1 MWKYWCLWSRNWFL
15 KWTLLWFC
23 PSQFFFSPVLQD
35 HTWLP
40 MLWQHFDGLFALH
53 HYKPSVKTHCLLHA
67 AVRLMWG
74 KDRGTEGG
82 WWQWQGRGQWWQCAP
97 QQEIVVCGGDQWCP
111 TPICQAGN
119 FSRAG
124 YWGSGTKWTVWGLS
138 LDCMGVY
145 IQLGHGLCV
154 GLNSVTKRS
163 VREWCNAQSGWRAA
177 QQGHSDMFHNL
188 LANGTTLSYLRTP
201 LGIQDPHK
209 GTLSSHLGLSCIY
222 PCRG

>member
-1 MWKYWCLWSRNWFL
+1 MSSMCKVIRHS
-15 KWTLLWFC
+15 
-23 PSQFFFSPVLQD
+23 LQG
-35 HTWLP
+35 TKKLC
-40 MLWQHFDGLFALH
+40 
-53 HYKPSVKTHCLLHA
+53 VKTHCLLYA
-67 AVRLMWG
+67 AVRLMCD
-74 KDRGTEGG
+74 KDKGTEGG
-82 WWQWQGRGQWWQCAP
+82 WWRWQGRGQWWQHVP
-97 QQEIVVCGGDQWCP
+97 QQEVVVCGGDQWCP

-163 VREWCNAQSGWRAA
+163 MCEWHNVQSGWRAA
-177 QQGHSDMFHNL
+177 QQGHSTMFHNL
-188 LANGTTLSYLRTP
+188 LANGTTLSYPRTP
-201 LGIQDPHK
+201 LGIQDPYK
-209 GTLSSHLGLSCIY
+209 GTLSSRLGLSCIY

>member
-1 MWKYWCLWSRNWFL
+1 MLMSL
-15 KWTLLWFC
+15 VSELV
-23 PSQFFFSPVLQD
+23 SQVNPALVLSITVFFSPVLQD

-53 HYKPSVKTHCLLHA
+53 HYKPSVKTHCLLRA

-82 WWQWQGRGQWWQCAP
+82 WWWWQGRGQWWQHVP
-97 QQEIVVCGGDQWCP
+97 HQEVVVCGGDQWCP

-138 LDCMGVY
+138 SDCMGVY

-163 VREWCNAQSGWRAA
+163 MREWRNVQSGWRAA
-177 QQGHSDMFHNL
+177 QQGHSTMFHNL
-188 LANGTTLSYLRTP
+188 LANGTTLSYPRTP

-209 GTLSSHLGLSCIY
+209 GTLSSRLGLSCIY